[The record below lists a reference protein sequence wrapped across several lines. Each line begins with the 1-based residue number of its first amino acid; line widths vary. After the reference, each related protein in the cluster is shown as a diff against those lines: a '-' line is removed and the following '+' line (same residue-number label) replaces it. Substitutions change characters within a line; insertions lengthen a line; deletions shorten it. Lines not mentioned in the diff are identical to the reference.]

1 MPAFPALLQV
11 RGCWGTERAAI
22 CSAGSAAQRHAD
34 GEGAD
39 HVSEVS
45 GRQRRHACLAGA
57 RGAGRGSDACGGGDR
72 GWARGAA
79 PAGVDECGNTPAFG
93 ATMGRPMIADATG
106 PTGGRH
112 ADSPCAEKRPRG
124 CLVRTSVP
132 RERPRRFA
140 PSFTE
145 SDAPMSLA
153 TRRIRGRGH
162 NAPCCHGGTP
172 VTGRAAGLSNHVSYH
187 QPHLWGCVKAAL
199 AARQRTAG
207 AEKRLRA
214 DAPGPAWR
222 RRSRPRP
229 ERSARPRASR
239 TDLAGNKELVG
250 R

>member
-1 MPAFPALLQV
+1 MWPNLAERIPGAAMPAFPALLQV

-22 CSAGSAAQRHAD
+22 CSAGSAARRHAD

-140 PSFTE
+140 PSFTK
-145 SDAPMSLA
+145 AMRQCPWL
-153 TRRIRGRGH
+153 
-162 NAPCCHGGTP
+162 PGGSGGG
-172 VTGRAAGLSNHVSYH
+172 VTS
-187 QPHLWGCVKAAL
+187 PHAVM
-199 AARQRTAG
+199 AARR
-207 AEKRLRA
+207 
-214 DAPGPAWR
+214 
-222 RRSRPRP
+222 
-229 ERSARPRASR
+229 
-239 TDLAGNKELVG
+239 
-250 R
+250 